1 MSCLACVG
9 SSSVTLVV
17 GRAAPG
23 WTEDGRGRKNV
34 GWQVE
39 GKVIRQRE
47 EWVRAWCVVD
57 VRGAML
63 FAGGELGFGR

>member
-1 MSCLACVG
+1 MSCLTCLG

-17 GRAAPG
+17 GRATPG

-39 GKVIRQRE
+39 GKVIRKGK
-47 EWVRAWCVVD
+47 VGKGVVD
-57 VRGAML
+57 VGSAVL